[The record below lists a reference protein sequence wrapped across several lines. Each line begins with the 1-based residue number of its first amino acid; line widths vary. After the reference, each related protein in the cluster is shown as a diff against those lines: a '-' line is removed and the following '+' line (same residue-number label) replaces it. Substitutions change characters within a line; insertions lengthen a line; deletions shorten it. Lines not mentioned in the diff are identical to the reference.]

1 MKLSLHLALR
11 HLNSSDKSNFSSF
24 AGKLSIIGLSF
35 GIASLILT
43 MSVYQGFENTI
54 SNKIAS
60 FDGHYRFQDIL
71 GRSIDENS
79 DLNTVLDN
87 ILSER
92 KDPIIRSFVQGPA
105 LIRKGINAE
114 GVIIEGFSGNGL
126 VKPLNNLLISGTGT
140 LSDNSIIIGKS
151 LSDKYGL
158 VIGDP
163 LVIFDLSS
171 ISDISGM
178 YRLKQFTIGGIFH
191 SGLSE
196 YDNNMIYTSIQNA
209 QYLLDIEEKISGKVV
224 YFTQNNFSSISE
236 LIDEKLRYPY
246 YSSSWKE
253 KHHTL
258 FKWLEVQKLPIIII
272 FGMISLVAIVN
283 IISALTMIVLDKIK
297 TIGALQAVGFRKKQI
312 NLIFLSKGAIIG
324 IIGSFIGLFI
334 ALVLGWMQMKY
345 HILSI
350 SEDIYFMDHLPIS
363 FNINNILLILIL
375 GIISSLI
382 ASYWPARIA
391 ANIKPADAMR
401 YE

>member
-11 HLNSSDKSNFSSF
+11 HLSSSDKSNFSSF

-79 DLNTVLDN
+79 DLNSVLDN

-114 GVIIEGFSGNGL
+114 GVIIEGISGNGL
-126 VKPLNNLLISGTGT
+126 VEPLNNLLISGTGRF
-140 LSDNSIIIGKS
+140 SDNSIIIGKS
-151 LSDKYGL
+151 LSEKYGL

-209 QYLLDIEEKISGKVV
+209 QYLLDIEDKISGKVV

-246 YSSSWKE
+246 YSNSWKE

-312 NLIFLSKGAIIG
+312 NLIFLLKGAIIG

-363 FNINNILLILIL
+363 FNINNILLILFL

>member
-11 HLNSSDKSNFSSF
+11 HLSSSDKSNFSSF

-79 DLNTVLDN
+79 DLNSVLDN

-114 GVIIEGFSGNGL
+114 GVIIEGISGNGL
-126 VKPLNNLLISGTGT
+126 VEPLNNILISGTGT
-140 LSDNSIIIGKS
+140 FSDNSIIIGKS

-209 QYLLDIEEKISGKVV
+209 QYLLDIEDKISGKVV

-246 YSSSWKE
+246 YSNSWKE

-297 TIGALQAVGFRKKQI
+297 TIGVLQAVGFRKKQI
-312 NLIFLSKGAIIG
+312 NLIFLLKGAIIG

-363 FNINNILLILIL
+363 FNINNILLILFL

>member
-114 GVIIEGFSGNGL
+114 GVIIEGISGNGL
-126 VKPLNNLLISGTGT
+126 VEPLNNLLISGTGT
-140 LSDNSIIIGKS
+140 FSDNSIIIGKS

-209 QYLLDIEEKISGKVV
+209 QYLLDIEDKISGKVV

-246 YSSSWKE
+246 YSNSWKE

-297 TIGALQAVGFRKKQI
+297 TIGVLQAVGFRKKQI
-312 NLIFLSKGAIIG
+312 NLIFLLKGAIIG

-350 SEDIYFMDHLPIS
+350 SEDIYFMDHLPVS

>member
-43 MSVYQGFENTI
+43 MSIYQGFENTI

-114 GVIIEGFSGNGL
+114 GVIIEGISGNGL
-126 VKPLNNLLISGTGT
+126 VEPLNNLLISGTGT
-140 LSDNSIIIGKS
+140 FSDNSIIIGKS

-209 QYLLDIEEKISGKVV
+209 QYLLDIEDKISGKVV

-246 YSSSWKE
+246 YSNSWKE

-297 TIGALQAVGFRKKQI
+297 TIGVLQAVGFRKKQI
-312 NLIFLSKGAIIG
+312 NLIFLLKGAIIG

-350 SEDIYFMDHLPIS
+350 SEDIYFMDHLPVS

>member
-11 HLNSSDKSNFSSF
+11 HLSSSDKSNFSSF

-79 DLNTVLDN
+79 DLNSVLDN

-114 GVIIEGFSGNGL
+114 GVIIEGISGNGL
-126 VKPLNNLLISGTGT
+126 VEPLNNLLISGTGRF
-140 LSDNSIIIGKS
+140 SDNSIIIGKS
-151 LSDKYGL
+151 LSEKYGL

-209 QYLLDIEEKISGKVV
+209 QYLLDIEDKISGKVV

-246 YSSSWKE
+246 YSNSWKE

-312 NLIFLSKGAIIG
+312 NLIFLLKGAIIG

-345 HILSI
+345 RILSI
-350 SEDIYFMDHLPIS
+350 SEDIYFMDHLPVS

>member
-79 DLNTVLDN
+79 DLNSVLDN

-114 GVIIEGFSGNGL
+114 GVIIEGISGNGL
-126 VKPLNNLLISGTGT
+126 VEPLNNLLISGTGT

-209 QYLLDIEEKISGKVV
+209 QYLLEIEEKISGKVV

-253 KHHTL
+253 KHHIL

-297 TIGALQAVGFRKKQI
+297 TIGALQAVGFRKNQI

-334 ALVLGWMQMKY
+334 ALVLGWIQMKY

>member
-1 MKLSLHLALR
+1 
-11 HLNSSDKSNFSSF
+11 
-24 AGKLSIIGLSF
+24 
-35 GIASLILT
+35 
-43 MSVYQGFENTI
+43 
-54 SNKIAS
+54 
-60 FDGHYRFQDIL
+60 
-71 GRSIDENS
+71 
-79 DLNTVLDN
+79 
-87 ILSER
+87 
-92 KDPIIRSFVQGPA
+92 
-105 LIRKGINAE
+105 
-114 GVIIEGFSGNGL
+114 
-126 VKPLNNLLISGTGT
+126 LNNLLISGTGT

>member
-11 HLNSSDKSNFSSF
+11 HLNSTDKSNFSSF
-24 AGKLSIIGLSF
+24 AGKLSIIGLAF

-43 MSVYQGFENTI
+43 LSVYQGFENTI

-71 GRSIDENS
+71 GRPIDENS
-79 DLNTVLDN
+79 DLNNLLHNIIDN
-87 ILSER
+87 KNGS
-92 KDPIIRSFVQGPA
+92 IIRSFVQGPA
-105 LIRKGINAE
+105 LIRKGANAE
-114 GVIIEGFSGNGL
+114 GVIIEGVSGNSL
-126 VKPLNNLLISGTGT
+126 VQPLDNLLINGTGR
-140 LSDNSIIIGKS
+140 LSENSIIIGKS

-158 VIGDP
+158 AIGDP

-171 ISDISGM
+171 ISDISAM

-196 YDNNMIYTSIQNA
+196 YDNNIIYTSIQNA
-209 QYLLDIEEKISGKVV
+209 QYLLGVEEKITGKIV
-224 YFTQNNFSSISE
+224 YFTQNNFSSITE
-236 LIDEKLRYPY
+236 ILNEKIRYPY
-246 YSSSWKE
+246 FSTSWKE

-258 FKWLEVQKLPIIII
+258 FKWLEVQKLPIIVI

-283 IISALTMIVLDKIK
+283 IVSALTMITLDKTK

-324 IIGSFIGLFI
+324 IIGSLIGLFI
-334 ALVLGWMQMKY
+334 ALVLGFIQMKY

-363 FNINNILLILIL
+363 FNINNILLILIM

-382 ASYWPARIA
+382 ASYWPSKIA

>member
-11 HLNSSDKSNFSSF
+11 HLSSSDKSNFSSF

-79 DLNTVLDN
+79 DLNSVLDN

-114 GVIIEGFSGNGL
+114 GVIIEGISGNGL
-126 VKPLNNLLISGTGT
+126 VEPLNNLLISGTGRF
-140 LSDNSIIIGKS
+140 SDNSIIIGKS
-151 LSDKYGL
+151 LSEKYGL

-209 QYLLDIEEKISGKVV
+209 QYLLDIEDKISGKVV

-246 YSSSWKE
+246 YSNSWKE

-312 NLIFLSKGAIIG
+312 NLIFLLKGAIIG

-345 HILSI
+345 RILSI

>member
-11 HLNSSDKSNFSSF
+11 HLSSSDKSNFSSF

-79 DLNTVLDN
+79 DLNSLLDN

-114 GVIIEGFSGNGL
+114 GVIIEGISGNGL
-126 VKPLNNLLISGTGT
+126 VEPLNNLLISGTGRF
-140 LSDNSIIIGKS
+140 SDNSIIIGKS
-151 LSDKYGL
+151 LSEKYGL

-209 QYLLDIEEKISGKVV
+209 QYLLDIEDKISGKVV

-246 YSSSWKE
+246 YSNSWKE

-297 TIGALQAVGFRKKQI
+297 TIGVLQAVGFRKKQI
-312 NLIFLSKGAIIG
+312 NLIFLLKGAIIG

-345 HILSI
+345 RILSI
-350 SEDIYFMDHLPIS
+350 SEDIYFMDHLPVS

>member
-11 HLNSSDKSNFSSF
+11 HLSSSDKSNFSSF

-79 DLNTVLDN
+79 DLNSVLDN

-92 KDPIIRSFVQGPA
+92 KDPNIRSFVQGPA

-114 GVIIEGFSGNGL
+114 GVIIEGISGNGL
-126 VKPLNNLLISGTGT
+126 VEPLNNLLISGTGKF
-140 LSDNSIIIGKS
+140 SDNSIIIGKS
-151 LSDKYGL
+151 LSEKYGL

-209 QYLLDIEEKISGKVV
+209 QYLLDIEDKISGKVV

-246 YSSSWKE
+246 YSNSWKE

-297 TIGALQAVGFRKKQI
+297 TIGVLQAVGFRKKQI
-312 NLIFLSKGAIIG
+312 NLIFLLKGAIIG

-345 HILSI
+345 RILSI
-350 SEDIYFMDHLPIS
+350 SEDIYFMDHLPVS